1 MLRMTAKPQRS
12 NAVDNRNL
20 VEVDIKDYFK
30 ISFKNFKKKK
40 NSDQQQR
47 SVKLTHKS

>member
-40 NSDQQQR
+40 KTAISSRDLSN
-47 SVKLTHKS
+47 